1 MARGAFWIANISI
14 FLSAAAWAQ
23 APGATA
29 GATPSGTEA
38 RLTAPAKAPQAVPPA
53 SSTPVSTA
61 SAPAS
66 NWQDA
71 FPAAA
76 VESYLAPKVRVLVAT
91 AGEDRAVAQ
100 AATSALLGALRASD
114 RVQLVMT
121 DAALGTIEDLSD
133 EAIVAKAKG
142 RPVDLVSIV
151 RVFPSSDGLG
161 TAVVT
166 HFSLEDGK
174 VAFSWDASPNAPL
187 MTRESREAAGADAQS
202 VEQVAADAKKDAK
215 AEKLSQAEYD
225 QNFIGYDDF
234 VPYQPHL
241 GNAVRVRQQTTFYLG
256 IYKRD
261 LPLPD
266 LFTLVGRTD
275 LREKYDRAMT
285 IKIVTLVAG
294 VGTMVASVV
303 PMALSYKNPA
313 QPGEVPAGLVSLGIF
328 AGGTVISL
336 VGLAWDPNP
345 IPMHE
350 VRALAD
356 GYNRKLRGEAPVSAV
371 GPIDV
376 SFGIAPLDGGA
387 IAGLSG
393 RF

>member
-1 MARGAFWIANISI
+1 MARGAFLIANITL

-23 APGATA
+23 APGSTA

-38 RLTAPAKAPQAVPPA
+38 RLTAPAKAPQVVPPA
-53 SSTPVSTA
+53 ASTPVSTA

-76 VESYLAPKVRVLVAT
+76 VESYLSPKVRVLVAA

-121 DAALGTIEDLSD
+121 DAALGSIEGLSD

-151 RVFPSSDGLG
+151 RAFPSSDGLG

-166 HFSLEDGK
+166 HFILEDGK
-174 VAFSWDASPNAPL
+174 VAFSWAASPNAPL
-187 MTRESREAAGADAQS
+187 MTREAAGADAQS
-202 VEQVAADAKKDAK
+202 VEQVAAAATKDAK

-303 PMALSYKNPA
+303 PMALSYKSPA
-313 QPGEVPAGLVSLGIF
+313 QPGEVPAGLVSLGLF

-371 GPIDV
+371 SPIDV